1 MRETDSPSRSTGLVF
16 SDRYLQHNTNPYR
29 LPDSKS
35 PLPFVESVDHPS
47 NQRLVERS
55 KKLLDYTGLGKRLKP
70 VAPYPASVDDVL
82 IYHTEEYV
90 ERVRGLCE
98 SGGGDAGVNAPV
110 GADSWEIVLLA
121 AGGVMAAVDA
131 VMSDEIDQCYALVR
145 PPGHHAMSDR
155 GMGFCV
161 FGNVVAAAHHA
172 RRRHG
177 LGRVMILDWDVH
189 HGNGTQ
195 DAFYAD
201 PNVLFFSLHQDDWFP
216 AGWGA
221 VDQSGE
227 GDGTGFT
234 VNLPLPGG
242 SGNAAYLAAFERVV
256 LPIATQF
263 RPELVIVSA
272 GQDASA
278 QDPLARM
285 CLSTAAYRSMTAIM
299 QRIAAESAGGRL
311 VLAQEGGYSEIYA
324 PYCTLAIFEALCGER
339 TGIEE
344 PLNDE
349 RTTRW
354 PATRAVS
361 GDQEAAIAAIEQ
373 QQRQFWNLD

>member
-1 MRETDSPSRSTGLVF
+1 
-16 SDRYLQHNTNPYR
+16 
-29 LPDSKS
+29 
-35 PLPFVESVDHPS
+35 
-47 NQRLVERS
+47 
-55 KKLLDYTGLGKRLKP
+55 
-70 VAPYPASVDDVL
+70 
-82 IYHTEEYV
+82 
-90 ERVRGLCE
+90 
-98 SGGGDAGVNAPV
+98 
-110 GADSWEIVLLA
+110 
-121 AGGVMAAVDA
+121 
-131 VMSDEIDQCYALVR
+131 
-145 PPGHHAMSDR
+145 
-155 GMGFCV
+155 
-161 FGNVVAAAHHA
+161 
-172 RRRHG
+172 
-177 LGRVMILDWDVH
+177 MILDWDVH